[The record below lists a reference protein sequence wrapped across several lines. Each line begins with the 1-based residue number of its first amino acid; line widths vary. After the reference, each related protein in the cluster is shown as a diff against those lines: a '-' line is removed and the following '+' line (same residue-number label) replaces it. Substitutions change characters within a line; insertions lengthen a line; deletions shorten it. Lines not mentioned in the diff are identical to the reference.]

1 MNLLRERGIVR
12 PFLILLFVFLIL
24 KGWVLVSLVQEEE
37 GGSCLAEPVSAE
49 TADDKPSPRVY
60 DTNCELRVGGLIQR
74 IKEEEG
80 RLEQKAAELEEE
92 ERRLQIFSRELLENI
107 NDLKKLRMEVQKI
120 HEQIEADENKREK
133 RLVKI
138 YDAMEPDNAAQR
150 LEAMDDSLGSWL
162 LLRINVR
169 KAGQILGA
177 MSPAKASRI
186 TAQLRGEDPKSAEK
200 IERALKSNRAKTGSE
215 KKKGSKNKAARAP
228 QPKAE
233 KVAKTRPNDTANER
247 LLQIATFSE
256 PQRAERVVQ
265 ALKQKG
271 YRSFQKEWLQGEPQ
285 KAYYKVFVGPFPS
298 ETKASE
304 TKARLEK
311 KEGFRGIMIRTNA
324 AAGV

>member
-1 MNLLRERGIVR
+1 MNLLKERGIVR

-24 KGWVLVSLVQEEE
+24 KGWVLVSLVGDEE
-37 GGSCLAEPVSAE
+37 GGSCLAEPVSVDSAYALP
-49 TADDKPSPRVY
+49 TPRVY
-60 DTNCELRVGGLIQR
+60 DTDCELRVGGLIKR
-74 IKEEEG
+74 IQDEEG
-80 RLEQKAAELEEE
+80 RLEQKAMGLEEK

-107 NDLKKLRMEVQKI
+107 NNLKMLRVDVHNLHQQIQE
-120 HEQIEADENKREK
+120 HEDDRKK

-138 YDAMEPDNAAQR
+138 YDAMDPDNAAQR

-177 MSPAKASRI
+177 MNPAKASRI
-186 TAQLRGEDPKSAEK
+186 TARLRGEDPHSAEQ
-200 IERALKSNRAKTGSE
+200 IEKALRSSSAKTA
-215 KKKGSKNKAARAP
+215 SKSKAVRAP
-228 QPKAE
+228 KA
-233 KVAKTRPNDTANER
+233 KAKRVAKSGGKDTANER

-271 YRSFQKEWLQGEPQ
+271 YRSFQKEWIRGEPR
-285 KAYYKVFVGPFPS
+285 KAYYMVFVGPFPNKS
-298 ETKASE
+298 KASE
-304 TKARLEK
+304 MKAQLEK
-311 KEGFRGIMIRTNA
+311 KEGYRGILIRTSA

>member
-24 KGWVLVSLVQEEE
+24 KGWVLVSLVHDEE
-37 GGSCLAEPVSAE
+37 GASCLAEPVSADIACAQP
-49 TADDKPSPRVY
+49 TPRVY
-60 DTNCELRVGGLIQR
+60 DTDCELRVGGLIQR
-74 IKEEEG
+74 IKEEEK
-80 RLEQKAAELEEE
+80 RLEKKSMGLEEK

-107 NDLKKLRMEVQKI
+107 NNLKKLRVEVQNI
-120 HEQIEADENKREK
+120 HQQIAAHENDREK
-133 RLVKI
+133 RLIKI

-186 TAQLRGEDPKSAEK
+186 TADLRGEDPHSAEE
-200 IERALKSNRAKTGSE
+200 IEKALQSSRAKTGS
-215 KKKGSKNKAARAP
+215 KNKAERAP
-228 QPKAE
+228 RAKAK
-233 KVAKTRPNDTANER
+233 KVAKSGPKDAANER

-256 PQRAERVVQ
+256 PQRAKRVVQ

-271 YRSFQKEWLQGEPQ
+271 YRSFQKEWLHGEPK

-298 ETKASE
+298 KSKASE
-304 TKARLEK
+304 TKAQLEK
-311 KEGFRGIMIRTNA
+311 KEGYRGIMIRTST